1 MNLSDYAPPNDLQ
14 IKAMQEV
21 QKTVVQHDAMSKILD
36 DVVAMATMMQSIRS
50 PSGILIQAEPG
61 MGKTLIL
68 QLIRDEVNQ
77 RIKRGFG
84 EQKTLS
90 VNLDAAVDAVR
101 MAGFFAH
108 ALGYTALPT
117 STRLERMNNMIE
129 TAMLRLEPVIATI
142 DETQHICEGNR
153 DITARSV
160 TDWLKV
166 RMDRFNFATICAG
179 TLGLDRLSTINPQFT
194 SRASA
199 NYILEPFQCDQS
211 WLRLLDGFAN
221 SVKTVNMGL
230 ISQGAA
236 KMLHTASKGNMRSLK
251 RILTYA
257 AESAALDPG
266 QQMRMKD
273 LMYAYNRHGGTAAY
287 HSNPFRT
294 V

>member
-1 MNLSDYAPPNDLQ
+1 MNLSDYVPPNELQ

-21 QKTVVQHDAMSKILD
+21 QRTVVQHEAMTKIID
-36 DVVAMATMMQSIRS
+36 DVVAMATMMQSVRS

-68 QLIRDEVNQ
+68 QLVRDEVNQ
-77 RIKRGFG
+77 RLKQGFG

-90 VNLDAAVDAVR
+90 INLDAAVDVVR
-101 MAGFFAH
+101 MAGLFAQ
-108 ALGYTALPT
+108 ALGYSALPT

-129 TAMLRLEPVIATI
+129 AAMTRLEPVVATV

-160 TDWLKV
+160 TDWVKV
-166 RMDRFNFATICAG
+166 RMDRFNFATVCAG
-179 TLGLDRLSTINPQFT
+179 TVGLDRLCTINPQFT

-199 NYILEPFQCDQS
+199 NYILEPFHCDQA
-211 WLRLLDGFAN
+211 WLSLLDGFAK
-221 SVKTVNMGL
+221 SIETVNMRL

-236 KMLHTASKGNMRSLK
+236 KKLHAACKGNMRSLK

-257 AESAALDPG
+257 AESASLNPA
-266 QQMRMKD
+266 QQLQMKD
-273 LMYAYNRHGGTAAY
+273 LEYAYNRHAGTAAY
-287 HSNPFRT
+287 HSNPFRA

>member
-1 MNLSDYAPPNDLQ
+1 MNLSDYVPPNELQ

-21 QKTVVQHDAMSKILD
+21 QRTVVQHEAMTKIID
-36 DVVAMATMMQSIRS
+36 DVVAMATMMQSVRS

-68 QLIRDEVNQ
+68 QLVRDEVNL
-77 RIKRGFG
+77 RLKRGFG

-90 VNLDAAVDAVR
+90 INLDAAVDVVR
-101 MAGFFAH
+101 MAGLFAH
-108 ALGYTALPT
+108 ALGYSALPT

-129 TAMLRLEPVIATI
+129 SAMTRLEPVVATV

-160 TDWLKV
+160 TDWVKV
-166 RMDRFNFATICAG
+166 RMDRFNFATVCAG
-179 TLGLDRLSTINPQFT
+179 TVGLDRLCTINPQFT

-199 NYILEPFQCDQS
+199 NYILEPFHCDQA
-211 WLRLLDGFAN
+211 WLSLLDGFAK
-221 SVKTVNMGL
+221 SIETVNMRL

-236 KMLHTASKGNMRSLK
+236 KKLHAACKGNMRSLK

-257 AESAALDPG
+257 AESASLNPA
-266 QQMRMKD
+266 QQLQMKD
-273 LMYAYNRHGGTAAY
+273 LEYAYNRHAGAAAY
-287 HSNPFRT
+287 HSNPFRA